1 MSQSPEVQKLLL
13 SKRDAALALSLSLR
27 TVENLIRRKELTAR
41 RVGRRTLVL
50 ASSLATF
57 ALRDHDSPSPSKR
70 ANGVDAEDVQ
80 RRQAAGVGLET

>member
-1 MSQSPEVQKLLL
+1 MSQSPEIQKLLL
-13 SKRDAALALSLSLR
+13 SKRDAALALSLSVR

-57 ALRDHDSPSPSKR
+57 ARRDHDSPSPSKR
-70 ANGVDAEDVQ
+70 KNELNAEDVHQ
-80 RRQAAGVGLET
+80 RRAADVGTET